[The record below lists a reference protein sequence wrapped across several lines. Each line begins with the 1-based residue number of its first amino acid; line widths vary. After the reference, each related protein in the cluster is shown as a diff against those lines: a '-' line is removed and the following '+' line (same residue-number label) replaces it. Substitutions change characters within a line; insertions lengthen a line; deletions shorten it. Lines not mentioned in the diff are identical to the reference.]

1 MRVRGWWGVTPLLW
15 ALLLGGFFTLPAAA
29 QTAQTSAGA
38 RDIVLELGF
47 SGEMVADA
55 WNPLRL
61 TMRGVGG
68 AELVIDIDQGG
79 LREGPRLVRYRAPLP
94 AGGGMAVFEDDIY
107 LPPRWRSFAWAVRAG
122 DVTLASGTLDPRVAL
137 NPRPL
142 QLVSAD
148 GVGRWR
154 ALFEGSS
161 NSSGGSDTGGSSTLS
176 SDSTN
181 DNARVIEVTGTL
193 PERAAAYDGVETLLL
208 DGTAPAPRLEAVTA
222 AAAAGVTVLLIDPLP
237 QSFAPLRALAPEPAQ
252 RLGSGWLMRSSD
264 GGEVTASPEIL
275 PDAVDASA
283 LTRALLTPDL
293 LEAPQGAPTK
303 PLLVGLTAYLLLTFL
318 LVRFGGTPGLLTAL
332 AVVPLAS
339 LAAWGYVRPSSATPV
354 RSRTLSV
361 GANGLATRGEVMT
374 FFRFSGGEVTGPS
387 AARLL
392 EADTLATN
400 TVAEALKNVL
410 EDASPPLGVSGP
422 AATDV
427 LYERTPEG
435 LRFQLPRW
443 SSVALLLAPRLEP
456 AHLNWQDGA
465 LVHRGEDA
473 LVDVYVVGMGLQ
485 EAIAPDSTQT
495 PRAGEEN
502 TRDLPL
508 VYRELLPR
516 LPEGAAIARQGGHIY
531 VALPE
536 PDSLQKR
543 DAQSVEGENSDL
555 QGDTQSSGR
564 KAQSQLTRVGR
575 AP

>member
-1 MRVRGWWGVTPLLW
+1 
-15 ALLLGGFFTLPAAA
+15 
-29 QTAQTSAGA
+29 
-38 RDIVLELGF
+38 
-47 SGEMVADA
+47 MVADA

-61 TMRGVGG
+61 TMRDAPN

-107 LPPRWRSFAWAVRAG
+107 LPPRWRSFAWAVRSG
-122 DVTLASGTLDPRVAL
+122 DVTLASGTFDPRVTL

-161 NSSGGSDTGGSSTLS
+161 NSSSGGSDTDNLSGGSSTGGSSTLGT
-176 SDSTN
+176 DGT
-181 DNARVIEVTGTL
+181 DGEARVIEVTGSL

-208 DGTAPAPRLEAVTA
+208 DGTAPAPRLEAVIA
-222 AAAAGVTVLLIDPLP
+222 AAAGGVTVLLIDPLP
-237 QSFAPLRALAPEPAQ
+237 QNFEPLRALAPEPAQ
-252 RLGSGWLMRSSD
+252 RLGSGWLVRSSD
-264 GGEVTASPEIL
+264 GDAEAASL
-275 PDAVDASA
+275 GTVRDTVLGNTVLDTVDVSA
-283 LTRALLTPDL
+283 LTSALLTPDL
-293 LEAPQGAPTK
+293 LEAPQGAPTR
-303 PLLVGLTAYLLLTFL
+303 PLLFGLTAYLLLTFL

-332 AVVPLAS
+332 AVVPVAS
-339 LAAWGYVRPSSATPV
+339 FAAWGYVRPSSEMPV
-354 RSRTLSV
+354 RSRTLSI
-361 GANGLATRGEVMT
+361 GAGGLAYKGEVRT
-374 FFRFSGGEVTGPS
+374 FFRFSRGEVTGPPQ
-387 AARLL
+387 ARLL

-400 TVAEALKNVL
+400 TVAEALRDVL
-410 EDASPPLGVSGP
+410 QDAAPATTSGT
-422 AATDV
+422 AGADV

-435 LRFQLPRW
+435 LRFDLPRW

-456 AHLNWQDGA
+456 ARLEWQDGA
-465 LVHRGEDA
+465 LVNTGTDA
-473 LVDVYVVGMGLQ
+473 LVDVYIVGEGLQ
-485 EAIAPDSTQT
+485 EDAPPASAQT

-516 LPEGAAIARQGGHIY
+516 LPEGAAIARQGGHIF

-536 PDSLQKR
+536 SPGDPKNRGAQSMDVWNTDVQR
-543 DAQSVEGENSDL
+543 VDVRPTDAQNL
-555 QGDTQSSGR
+555 QNFKQSFHQR
-564 KAQSQLTRVGR
+564 TPPTYVDYVGS

>member
-1 MRVRGWWGVTPLLW
+1 
-15 ALLLGGFFTLPAAA
+15 
-29 QTAQTSAGA
+29 
-38 RDIVLELGF
+38 
-47 SGEMVADA
+47 MVADA

-61 TMRGVGG
+61 TMRDVPN

-107 LPPRWRSFAWAVRAG
+107 LPPRWRSFAWAVRSG
-122 DVTLASGTLDPRVAL
+122 DVTLASGTFDPRVAL

-154 ALFEGSS
+154 ALFESSNGSS
-161 NSSGGSDTGGSSTLS
+161 NTDGSNTGGSSTLGT
-176 SDSTN
+176 DGT
-181 DNARVIEVTGTL
+181 DGEARVIEVTGHL

-208 DGTAPAPRLEAVTA
+208 DGTAPAPRLEAVIA

-237 QSFAPLRALAPEPAQ
+237 QSFEPLRALAPEPAQ
-252 RLGSGWLMRSSD
+252 RLGSGWLVRSAD
-264 GGEVTASPEIL
+264 GGAEAASSNTVL
-275 PDAVDASA
+275 DTVLDTVDVSA
-283 LTRALLTPDL
+283 LTAALLTPDL

-303 PLLVGLTAYLLLTFL
+303 PLLFGLTAYLLLTFL

-332 AVVPLAS
+332 AVVPVAS
-339 LAAWGYVRPSSATPV
+339 LAAWGYVRPPSELPV
-354 RSRTLSV
+354 RSRSLSV
-361 GANGLATRGEVMT
+361 GADGLAYKGEVRT
-374 FFRFSGGEVTGPS
+374 FFRFSGGEVTGPPQ
-387 AARLL
+387 ARLL

-400 TVAEALKNVL
+400 TVAEALRDVL
-410 EDASPPLGVSGP
+410 QDAAPAKTSGT
-422 AATDV
+422 AGADV

-456 AHLNWQDGA
+456 AHLNWQDDT
-465 LVHRGEDA
+465 LVSTGPDA

-485 EAIAPDSTQT
+485 EDIAPDSAQT
-495 PRAGEEN
+495 PHAGEEN

-516 LPEGAAIARQGGHIY
+516 LPEGAAVARQGGHIF

-536 PDSLQKR
+536 FL
-543 DAQSVEGENSDL
+543 NN
-555 QGDTQSSGR
+555 TQSMN
-564 KAQSQLTRVGR
+564 SQNLNHRIRPQLAHVES

>member
-1 MRVRGWWGVTPLLW
+1 
-15 ALLLGGFFTLPAAA
+15 
-29 QTAQTSAGA
+29 
-38 RDIVLELGF
+38 
-47 SGEMVADA
+47 MVADA

-61 TMRGVGG
+61 TMRDVPN
-68 AELVIDIDQGG
+68 AELVVDIDQGG

-107 LPPRWRSFAWAVRAG
+107 LPPRWRSFAWAVRSG
-122 DVTLASGTLDPRVAL
+122 DVTLASGTFDPRVAL

-161 NSSGGSDTGGSSTLS
+161 NNSDRGGFNSGGSDTGGSSPLGT
-176 SDSTN
+176 DGT
-181 DNARVIEVTGTL
+181 DGEARVIEVTGSL

-208 DGTAPAPRLEAVTA
+208 DGTAPAPRLEAVIA
-222 AAAAGVTVLLIDPLP
+222 AAAGGVTVLLIDPLP
-237 QSFAPLRALAPEPAQ
+237 QNFEPLRALAPEPAQ
-252 RLGSGWLMRSSD
+252 RLGSGWLVRSSD
-264 GGEVTASPEIL
+264 GDAEAASL
-275 PDAVDASA
+275 GTVRDTVLDTVDVSA
-283 LTRALLTPDL
+283 LTSALLTPDL

-303 PLLVGLTAYLLLTFL
+303 PLLFGLIAYLLLTFL

-339 LAAWGYVRPSSATPV
+339 LAAWGYVQPSSATPV
-354 RSRTLSV
+354 RSRSLSI
-361 GANGLATRGEVMT
+361 GADGLAYKGEVRT
-374 FFRFSGGEVTGPS
+374 FFRFSGGEVTGPP

-400 TVAEALKNVL
+400 TVAEALRNVL
-410 EDASPPLGVSGP
+410 QDAAPPSNASSGT
-422 AATDV
+422 ADADV

-456 AHLNWQDGA
+456 ARLEWQDGA
-465 LVHRGEDA
+465 LVNTGTDV
-473 LVDVYVVGMGLQ
+473 LMDVYIVGEGLQ
-485 EAIAPDSTQT
+485 EDAPPASAQT

-516 LPEGAAIARQGGHIY
+516 LPEGAAVARQGGHIF

-536 PDSLQKR
+536 FL
-543 DAQSVEGENSDL
+543 NN
-555 QGDTQSSGR
+555 TQSMN
-564 KAQSQLTRVGR
+564 SQNLNHRIRPQLAHVES